1 MTAIDK
7 NKQPS
12 LKIPKAIAI
21 TAKFLEKTAPRLLVK
36 FIAKIFVTPI
46 QYPTPVRENEML
58 ESSLQELCYIPSL
71 NKKINVF
78 KYKNLE
84 SDKKVLIV
92 HGWSGRGTQLYS
104 IAKELAKKGY
114 QIISF
119 DGPSHGKSDGKQ
131 SHMKEFIDSIDEIN
145 KQYGPFEYIIGH
157 SLGAMSTANAIAN
170 GVATKKAVLIA
181 GGDVVTDV
189 IDEFIKL
196 MDLDLKF
203 SKKLQRKFEKDFEIK
218 MNDFSVSKIGKKI
231 EIPCLIIHDT
241 EDTDVPYSCAVNIQK
256 NIKNSELV
264 TTTGLG
270 HRKIL
275 GDKKV
280 IQNIIEFLDA

>member
-1 MTAIDK
+1 MTPIDK

-21 TAKFLEKTAPRLLVK
+21 TAKFLEKTAPRLMVK

-46 QYPTPVRENEML
+46 QYPTPARENEML
-58 ESSLQELCYIPSL
+58 ENSLQELCYIPSIQ
-71 NKKINVF
+71 KKINIY
-78 KYKNLE
+78 KYKNPN
-84 SDKKVLIV
+84 SDKKVLLV

-104 IAKELAKKGY
+104 IAKELAKKDY
-114 QIISF
+114 QILSF

-131 SHMKEFIDSIDEIN
+131 SHMKEFISSIEEIN

-157 SLGAMSTANAIAN
+157 SLGAMATANAVAN
-170 GVATKKAVLIA
+170 GVKTKKAVLIA

-196 MDLDLKF
+196 MDLDLKY
-203 SKKLQRKFEKDFEIK
+203 SKKLQRKFEKDFELK
-218 MNDFSVSKIGKKI
+218 MNDYSVSKVGKDI

-241 EDTDVPYSCAVNIQK
+241 EDTDVPYSCAENIQK
-256 NIKNSELV
+256 NIKNSTLV

-280 IQNIIEFLDA
+280 IQSIIDFIDA